1 MSAKTQ
7 AREGHDE
14 LEARHRA
21 ELDAQREEFHR
32 ELGRR
37 AFRIGELEEEVH
49 KVAQTYERSLSW
61 RKAFITKKGSR
72 GSESRVPCPAPAPRR
87 AAVPGFEGG

>member
-1 MSAKTQ
+1 MSAETQ
-7 AREGHDE
+7 TRKQDDE
-14 LEARHRA
+14 QEARHRA

-49 KVAQTYERSLSW
+49 KVAQTYETSLSW
-61 RKAFITKKGSR
+61 RITKPVRAVKTTLAKLRR
-72 GSESRVPCPAPAPRR
+72 G
-87 AAVPGFEGG
+87 

>member
-1 MSAKTQ
+1 MSAETQ
-7 AREGHDE
+7 TRKQDDE

-21 ELDAQREEFHR
+21 ELDTQREEFHR

-49 KVAQTYERSLSW
+49 KVAQSYETSFSW
-61 RKAFITKKGSR
+61 RITRPVRSVKTLLAKLR
-72 GSESRVPCPAPAPRR
+72 G
-87 AAVPGFEGG
+87 

>member
-1 MSAKTQ
+1 MSAEAQTKDGQ
-7 AREGHDE
+7 SE

-49 KVAQTYERSLSW
+49 KVAQTYESSLSW
-61 RKAFITKKGSR
+61 RITRPVRSVKTVLAKLRR
-72 GSESRVPCPAPAPRR
+72 G
-87 AAVPGFEGG
+87 

>member
-1 MSAKTQ
+1 MSAETQ
-7 AREGHDE
+7 AREDRDE
-14 LEARHRA
+14 MEARHRA

-49 KVAQTYERSLSW
+49 KVAQTYESSLSW
-61 RKAFITKKGSR
+61 RITR
-72 GSESRVPCPAPAPRR
+72 PVR
-87 AAVPGFEGG
+87 AAKTLLAKLRRG

>member
-1 MSAKTQ
+1 MSTEMQ
-7 AREGHDE
+7 AREDRDE

-49 KVAQTYERSLSW
+49 KVAQEYERTLSW
-61 RKAFITKKGSR
+61 RITR
-72 GSESRVPCPAPAPRR
+72 PVR
-87 AAVPGFEGG
+87 AAKTLLAKLRRG

>member
-1 MSAKTQ
+1 MSAETQ
-7 AREGHDE
+7 ARKADDE
-14 LEARHRA
+14 QETRHRA

-61 RKAFITKKGSR
+61 RITKPVRAIKAVLAKLRR
-72 GSESRVPCPAPAPRR
+72 G
-87 AAVPGFEGG
+87 

>member
-1 MSAKTQ
+1 MSAEMQ
-7 AREGHDE
+7 AREGQDE

-49 KVAQTYERSLSW
+49 KVAQTYESSLSW
-61 RKAFITKKGSR
+61 RITR
-72 GSESRVPCPAPAPRR
+72 PVR
-87 AAVPGFEGG
+87 AAKTVLAKLRRG

>member
-1 MSAKTQ
+1 MSAETQ
-7 AREGHDE
+7 TREQDDE

-49 KVAQTYERSLSW
+49 KVAQTYETSLSW
-61 RKAFITKKGSR
+61 RITRPVRSVKTVLAKLRR
-72 GSESRVPCPAPAPRR
+72 G
-87 AAVPGFEGG
+87 